1 MRILH
6 TADWHLGKKLDNFSR
21 HEEQELILKEII
33 QIANEK
39 DVDIVIVAGDLF
51 DNFNPS
57 NASLELYYHSLKE
70 LTGNGKRPVFAI
82 AGNHDSPD
90 KINTTDVLA
99 RSLGIYCFGNPK
111 QELQEMSANSYF
123 SITKTDND
131 FTEIKFNKYDYPLR
145 LIHTP
150 YANEQRL
157 KESFDFNN
165 EEWELNLALK
175 NHWELL
181 SKKYCDS
188 SGVNILMSHLFMI
201 PTSYALEEF
210 KEPDGERPLQL
221 GNASLITAD
230 TVPNEIQYVALG
242 HLHKYIHWKRANT
255 DFVYSG
261 SPLIYSF
268 SEAMQEKHV
277 IIVDIE
283 PENNAQIQKIALK
296 KGRNVRRMMDNSVE
310 EAIKRIK
317 NYPEDLL
324 ELTLKTDSY
333 INQEELQQ
341 LREAHDYII
350 RLIPQPKIKSEE
362 KDWTSENAKEQNI
375 DNLFEAFFETEK
387 GIKPNEEI
395 LSLFKE
401 IVNL

>member
-39 DVDIVIVAGDLF
+39 DVDIVIIAGDLF

-57 NASLELYYHSLKE
+57 NASLELYYYSLKA

-111 QELQEMSANSYF
+111 QELQEMRTNSYF

-131 FTEIKFNKYDYPLR
+131 FTEVKFNNYDYPLR

-175 NHWELL
+175 NHWESL

-201 PTSYALEEF
+201 PTSYTLEEF

-283 PENNAQIQKIALK
+283 PENQAQIQKIALQ

-317 NYPEDLL
+317 NYPDDLL

-350 RLIPQPKIKSEE
+350 RLIPQPKIESEE

-375 DNLFEAFFETEK
+375 NNLFEAFFEAEK

>member
-261 SPLIYSF
+261 NPLIYSF

-283 PENNAQIQKIALK
+283 PENNAQIQKNALK